1 MADIV
6 VSKMIYDIL
15 DKYYDEEKDCYY
27 QYRSED
33 ASEVSIEN
41 ELMLMFNENNVDF
54 KMSITDAF
62 DSPGYDCSVL
72 SIAYIQ
78 PVSTHDAKSL
88 RLETVLLENM

>member
-1 MADIV
+1 MADIA

-27 QYRSED
+27 QYRRED
-33 ASEVSIEN
+33 DSDINIED
-41 ELMLMFNENNVDF
+41 ELIRMFIDNSVEF
-54 KMSITDAF
+54 KIDITDAF

-78 PVSTHDAKSL
+78 SVSSLGAKSL